1 MTIDQREVL
10 VHVRQCFSATCA
22 IERFEQLKGGARKQ
36 VFLLTLRNPSTQ
48 CIMYLWQNAANYFAE
63 RVAGGFE
70 ETQSDEKAPA
80 LFLINTNYLLA
91 QGVNVPRVLYTGKVA
106 AGQHFA
112 FVEQIRGADFDRFA
126 ATASVSARQAVLTH
140 IGAQLATLH
149 AQQRTYPGGL
159 EDAPSTQFK
168 PPQDTTLARAFLELN
183 ATAEA
188 RPAVAEYQTQISEK
202 LQTLHAQ
209 LAPRPIYHLLHGEL
223 AGSHVL
229 VRESDQAVYF
239 IDIEG
244 IHFGD
249 LESEHTFLQLIYG
262 ADYSYLVRADL
273 DPARMAFYKFAMH
286 VSLVYAGSCFMLR
299 GFHDQAWAES
309 LFKGHFARVLNS
321 L

>member
-1 MTIDQREVL
+1 
-10 VHVRQCFSATCA
+10 
-22 IERFEQLKGGARKQ
+22 
-36 VFLLTLRNPSTQ
+36 
-48 CIMYLWQNAANYFAE
+48 
-63 RVAGGFE
+63 
-70 ETQSDEKAPA
+70 
-80 LFLINTNYLLA
+80 
-91 QGVNVPRVLYTGKVA
+91 
-106 AGQHFA
+106 
-112 FVEQIRGADFDRFA
+112 
-126 ATASVSARQAVLTH
+126 
-140 IGAQLATLH
+140 
-149 AQQRTYPGGL
+149 
-159 EDAPSTQFK
+159 
-168 PPQDTTLARAFLELN
+168 
-183 ATAEA
+183 
-188 RPAVAEYQTQISEK
+188 
-202 LQTLHAQ
+202 
-209 LAPRPIYHLLHGEL
+209 L